1 MYHIIV
7 KDSEI
12 TKNLIVFFILI
23 AGLTFLLGLLG
34 YRKLTGIDISKSMLK
49 VAQNKGIYSE
59 LKNAD
64 LLSDVKSS

>member
-1 MYHIIV
+1 MYHIAV

-34 YRKLTGIDISKSMLK
+34 YFIQESDFR
-49 VAQNKGIYSE
+49 QNIEEESRASYLDSE
-59 LKNAD
+59 
-64 LLSDVKSS
+64 

>member
-1 MYHIIV
+1 MYHITV

-34 YRKLTGIDISKSMLK
+34 YFIQESDFR
-49 VAQNKGIYSE
+49 QNIEEESRASYLDSE
-59 LKNAD
+59 
-64 LLSDVKSS
+64 

>member
-12 TKNLIVFFILI
+12 TKNLIIFFILI

-34 YRKLTGIDISKSMLK
+34 YFIQESDFR
-49 VAQNKGIYSE
+49 QNIEEESRASYLDSE
-59 LKNAD
+59 
-64 LLSDVKSS
+64 